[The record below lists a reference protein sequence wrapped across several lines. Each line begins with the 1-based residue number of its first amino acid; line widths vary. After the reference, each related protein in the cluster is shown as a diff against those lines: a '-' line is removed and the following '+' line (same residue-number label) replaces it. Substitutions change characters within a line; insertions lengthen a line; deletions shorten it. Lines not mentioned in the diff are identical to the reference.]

1 MEGTVKKIHVARFTV
16 NALHILEQVMEE
28 ATAFGILFGVQM
40 IHGCLQRVANR
51 AKELHDE
58 QLDDLM
64 NVMHL
69 YDDDDES
76 GVENA

>member
-1 MEGTVKKIHVARFTV
+1 MEGTVKKVCNARFTV
-16 NALHILEQVMEE
+16 NALRILEQVAEE
-28 ATAFGILFGVQM
+28 VTSVGILFGVKM
-40 IHGCLQRVANR
+40 IHGCLRRVANR

-76 GVENA
+76 GVKNA